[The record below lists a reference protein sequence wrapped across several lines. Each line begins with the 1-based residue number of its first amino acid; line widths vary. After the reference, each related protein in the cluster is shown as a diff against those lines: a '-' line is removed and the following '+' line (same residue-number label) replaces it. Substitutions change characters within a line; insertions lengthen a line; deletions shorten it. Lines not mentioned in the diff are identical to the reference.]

1 MKIRDLHAQ
10 GYSIREISRRT
21 GLSRNTVKK
30 YLRTEPVRRSRGS
43 RPSKLNPFKAY
54 WDEQVARGVTNGTRL
69 FHEIRQQGYSGGYTL
84 VKDYLHPRR
93 PARTP
98 VAVLRFET
106 EPGQQAQVD
115 FGFFGY
121 YDVAGRPQKLWLF
134 VMVLSHSRMTYAEFG
149 TSADGTAVIRGLVHA
164 FQYFGGRPREVLFD
178 NMKPVVQGRNEEGEV
193 VWTPRFLDAALA
205 LGFQPRAC
213 RPYRPQTK
221 GRVERT
227 IGYIRHHFWPG
238 RTFTDLADVNRQRMQ
253 WLDTVANVRPHGTT
267 HQRPIDRLAA
277 EQLAA
282 LPDPGRWAP
291 YLLETRIVSRD
302 GFVAYGGSR
311 YGVPW
316 TVAGQSVTVEDTG
329 TELRFSVDGVLV
341 AQHPLARIP
350 GSVCPLPDQW
360 HELPLRTPAP
370 TRPGRA
376 QQIPTPDVAV
386 RDLQE
391 YARIGG
397 TVP

>member
-30 YLRTEPVRRSRGS
+30 YLRTEPVCRRRTA
-43 RPSKLNPFKAY
+43 RPSKLDPFQAY
-54 WDEQVARGVTNGTRL
+54 LDQQIAHGVTNGVRL
-69 FHEIRQQGYSGGYTL
+69 FHELRQQGYTGGYTL
-84 VKDYLHPRR
+84 VKDYLQPRR

-98 VAVLRFET
+98 AAVMRFET

-121 YDVAGRPQKLWLF
+121 DDVAGRPQKLWLF
-134 VMVLSHSRMTYAEFG
+134 VMVLSYSRMTYAEFG
-149 TSADGTAVIRGLVHA
+149 TTADGTAVLRGLVHA
-164 FQYFGGRPREVLFD
+164 FEFFGGRPREVLVD
-178 NMKPVVQGRNEEGEV
+178 NMKPVVQGRDADGNV

-213 RPYRPQTK
+213 RPYRAQTK

-238 RTFTDLADVNRQRMQ
+238 RTFTDLADVNRQLRH

-267 HQRPIDRLAA
+267 HERPIDRLAS
-277 EQLAA
+277 EHLEP
-282 LPDPGRWAP
+282 LPDPARWAP
-291 YLLETRIVSRD
+291 YLLETRTVSRD

-311 YGVPW
+311 YGMPW
-316 TVAGQSVTVEDTG
+316 GVAGQPVTVAVTG
-329 TELRFSVDGVLV
+329 DRVRFRVDGVLV
-341 AQHPLARIP
+341 ADHPIAPVP
-350 GSVCPLPDQW
+350 GSVCRLPDQW
-360 HELPLRTPAP
+360 AGLPLTAPEPRRPA
-370 TRPGRA
+370 RA
-376 QQIPTPDVAV
+376 QQIATPEVAV
-386 RDLQE
+386 RDLNE
-391 YARIGG
+391 YAQIGG
-397 TVP
+397 PVQ